1 MLNKIIGTG
10 VYVAGIAGNQ
20 SLGIIESCYNSGEI
34 NCKIGKNVAGASRAS
49 GILGVFL
56 GGEIKNV
63 YNVGKLNIFSNGT
76 QVFVGGVSGEARG
89 NIECA
94 YNTGYIDNVNQSSN
108 CYIGELFG
116 TTINNASSSNVFYFA
131 NEPIGDNSTSSS
143 VTNKVTSEQLK
154 SDEIL
159 NLLNQ
164 NGVVWKKDTSNIN
177 NGYPIFTW
185 Q

>member
-10 VYVAGIAGNQ
+10 ANAGGIAGVQ
-20 SLGIIESCYNSGEI
+20 YLGIIESRYNSGEI
-34 NCKIGKNVAGASRAS
+34 TCKIGKNVGEVSRAG
-49 GILGVFL
+49 GILGFL
-56 GGEIKNV
+56 VSGEVTNV
-63 YNVGKLNIFSNGT
+63 YNIGRLNILSNGT
-76 QVFVGGVSGEARG
+76 PVFAGGISGESRG
-89 NIECA
+89 EIECA
-94 YNTGYIDNVNQSSN
+94 YNTVYISNVNQSSN

-116 TTINNASSSNVFYFA
+116 TTINNASSSNVFYFN

-143 VTNKVTSEQLK
+143 VTTKVTSEQLK

-164 NGVVWKKDTSNIN
+164 NGAVWKKDTSNIN
-177 NGYPIFTW
+177 DGYPIFTW